1 MEKQRKHLE
10 SNRYQQQQHHLP
22 EGNQVKQEE
31 ELMRMLSILLV

>member
-10 SNRYQQQQHHLP
+10 SNRYQQQHHLP

-31 ELMRMLSILLV
+31 LMRMLSILLV

>member
-10 SNRYQQQQHHLP
+10 SNRYQQQHHLP